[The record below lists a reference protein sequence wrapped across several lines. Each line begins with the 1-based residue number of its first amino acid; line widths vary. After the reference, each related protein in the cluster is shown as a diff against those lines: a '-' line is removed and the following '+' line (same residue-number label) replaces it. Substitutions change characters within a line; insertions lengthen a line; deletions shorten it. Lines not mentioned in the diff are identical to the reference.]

1 MTKAELKR
9 LETEKKHAFIAR
21 AYATVLSCIP
31 EQTVMLRN
39 SVQIRLT
46 HQSYNRYIRFHKYD
60 KEMYLDVVGHDEHG
74 ARRYERMVEI
84 VHTLSWRTHNEWAVD
99 ESLLRTIRTKYIIYP
114 LMLIGNG
121 SIVMTAETIFPLS
134 EKHIGW
140 VYAERT
146 AALHQVGKTSFSAS
160 SHKAIRQ
167 LIGQAVSAHNQ
178 HLHGQCYGYELYRY
192 GRCIDSDCE
201 ICGDLLWAIQQI
213 ESRLP
218 AACKGMTR
226 RLESG

>member
-146 AALHQVGKTSFSAS
+146 AALRQVGKTSFSAS

-167 LIGQAVSAHNQ
+167 MIGQAFPRITST
-178 HLHGQCYGYELYRY
+178 CT
-192 GRCIDSDCE
+192 DSVTDMSCTVMAAV
-201 ICGDLLWAIQQI
+201 LTAIAKYAAI
-213 ESRLP
+213 YFGPSSRSK
-218 AACKGMTR
+218 AACLLHVR
-226 RLESG
+226 E